1 MDDRQLRRKSA
12 ISYEIS
18 SDSDQST
25 NLKDSPFSTPT
36 KLISRPRRSLVEREQ
51 ESETE
56 AETPQTT
63 PPPRLSTAGH
73 NLRQHKDLHLSL
85 RAIENG
91 DKHAQKKSRK
101 KSNARKQSSANS
113 SAPKALPLKT
123 ERFLIR
129 EAIATG
135 TTIRREKFFISM
147 KHLFLPLLPPNNHI
161 ATLVSKSR
169 LGGQDEDILAVAD
182 ASGSLDGSG
191 YRRDL
196 SVPYEELTL
205 QPRGIKARMKPY
217 QMSGLSFLVYL
228 HRNGLSGILGDE
240 IGLGKTLQTLALI
253 QYLKEQ
259 AKTGAGTENRPSV
272 VVCPLSVLSSWMSEA
287 RRWAPELKIVRF
299 HGPVHERDR
308 LKRIATGEMDAY
320 GNETKRHK
328 TKRNNRKTKAGATI
342 IDLGSGSETDNETGV
357 DLIVTTYECFQAEQ
371 SWFSRAF
378 IWNYVVLDEGHKIK
392 NGKTQIARALQALS
406 AEYRLILT
414 GTPIHND
421 MSELWSLLHWLY
433 PEVFTEDTSIIFK
446 EAFNLTK
453 GQVSTSFMD
462 DARRLLEHVML
473 RRMKDSEGVDLNL
486 PPKTEIL
493 LYTPL
498 TPMQKFW
505 YQRLMTR
512 ADKGLLD
519 DLFQDAKQKEVTAL
533 EQEAQEQRIYRGT
546 GLEQLANSDQ
556 RAGDIAW
563 QESKEIMQRSLDAE
577 QQDDSKS
584 GSWKKL
590 MNLLMQLRN
599 CCNHPYLLP
608 HAAPDPYY
616 VGEHIINASGKFIL
630 LDKILKELVVEK
642 RKKILIFSG
651 FTRMLDC
658 VEDLL
663 NLRGVNGNHFK
674 YVRLEGSTSRARR
687 NLNIRL
693 FNQADS
699 QQRVM
704 LISTRAGGLGINL
717 TAASD
722 VVMMDSDWNPQTTLQ
737 AEARA
742 HRIGQNKPVTIFKLC
757 TQGTVEEQMLGRIT
771 KKLYLSTKVTESMR
785 NIHGSKQPSKASAN
799 RSPATDD
806 MPQLNTSQLMS
817 LVRRGAQALV
827 HPELNI
833 DDMLNWDFDTM
844 LEKCKDQ
851 TSDLLAA
858 QETGVSMAIKDE
870 DEKKWLEQV
879 EQVQSRLFEGKKY
892 LKQKDD
898 YGSIADEWTRADRR
912 VGKETTVMIDGF
924 AISKQSMSCG
934 NWEAVPTL
942 AGKDPR
948 LAEPQR
954 AKKPVIINQETSDA
968 GGLIYRCRWCERGFC
983 EDCLAW
989 DKTELIGDNLKEYE
1003 LLDFPSVT
1011 QAFYICCPSCTE
1023 HHQLDPSAKD
1033 FCTEQAQEIDKQYRM
1048 MLQDQDAKMAM
1059 SSPELDTKNSTPSS
1073 TQSLTDASTIDDSTV
1088 ATPYGTM
1095 DDMGASS
1102 KKKRKAAPTFFDTE
1116 MLRYDDLGSAAAA
1129 ALDDSDIYVSST
1141 KRRMTQRGKE
1151 TIKASRRSAMSSS
1164 PLGAR

>member
-18 SDSDQST
+18 SDSDQSST
-25 NLKDSPFSTPT
+25 PNHSQFSTPE
-36 KLISRPRRSLVEREQ
+36 KLVGRPKRSLVRQKQ

-56 AETPQTT
+56 SETPPIT

-73 NLRQHKDLHLSL
+73 SLRQHKDLHLSL
-85 RAIENG
+85 KALENG
-91 DKHAQKKSRK
+91 DKTTRKSRK
-101 KSNARKQSSANS
+101 QITARTRCNASVK
-113 SAPKALPLKT
+113 PLPART
-123 ERFLIR
+123 ERSLIR
-129 EAIATG
+129 DAIATG
-135 TTIRREKFFISM
+135 TLIKRANYLVSH
-147 KHLFLPLLPPNNHI
+147 KHLFLPLLPANNYV
-161 ATLVSKSR
+161 ARLVSKSK
-169 LGGQDEDILAVAD
+169 LDGQDEDILAVAD
-182 ASGSLDGSG
+182 ASGSFDGSG
-191 YRRDL
+191 YRKDL
-196 SVPYEELTL
+196 SLPYEELTQ
-205 QPRGIKARMKPY
+205 QPQGIKARMKPY
-217 QMSGLSFLVYL
+217 QMSGLSFLVHL

-240 IGLGKTLQTLALI
+240 MGLGKTLQTLALI

-259 AKTGAGTENRPSV
+259 ANTGAGTENRPSI

-287 RRWAPELKIVRF
+287 RRWAPELKVVRF

-308 LKRIATGEMDAY
+308 LKRIATGEIDVY

-328 TKRNNRKTKAGATI
+328 TKRNNRKTKVGATVL
-342 IDLGSGSETDNETGV
+342 DLGLGSETDNETGV
-357 DLIVTTYECFQAEQ
+357 DLVVTTYECFQAEQ

-378 IWNYVVLDEGHKIK
+378 IWNYVVLDEGHRIK
-392 NGKTQIARALQALS
+392 NGKTQIARALQALN

-433 PEVFTEDTSIIFK
+433 AEVFTEDTSIIFK
-446 EAFNLTK
+446 EAFNLKK

-462 DARRLLEHVML
+462 DARRLLEHIML
-473 RRMKDSEGVDLNL
+473 RRMKNSEGVDLNL

-533 EQEAQEQRIYRGT
+533 KQEAQEQRIYQGT

-556 RAGDIAW
+556 RAGDPAW

-616 VGEHIINASGKFIL
+616 IGEHIINASGKFIL
-630 LDKILKELVVEK
+630 LDKILKEFVVEK
-642 RKKILIFSG
+642 KKKILIFSG

-663 NLRGVNGNHFK
+663 NLRGGNGDDFK

-785 NIHGSKQPSKASAN
+785 NIHGAKQPSEASAH
-799 RSPATDD
+799 RTAATDD
-806 MPQLNTSQLMS
+806 MPELNTSQLMS

-833 DDMLNWDFDTM
+833 DEMLNWDFDTM

-851 TSDLLAA
+851 TNNLLAA
-858 QETGVSMAIKDE
+858 QETGASMAVKEE

-879 EQVQSRLFEGKKY
+879 EQVQSRLFQGKKY

-898 YGSIADEWTRADRR
+898 YGSIAEEWTRADRR

-934 NWEAVPTL
+934 GGEAVPTL

-948 LAEPQR
+948 LAELKR
-954 AKKPVIINQETSDA
+954 AKKPVIVNQEVCSP
-968 GGLIYRCRWCERGFC
+968 RWR
-983 EDCLAW
+983 
-989 DKTELIGDNLKEYE
+989 
-1003 LLDFPSVT
+1003 FPLRSV
-1011 QAFYICCPSCTE
+1011 CC
-1023 HHQLDPSAKD
+1023 
-1033 FCTEQAQEIDKQYRM
+1033 
-1048 MLQDQDAKMAM
+1048 
-1059 SSPELDTKNSTPSS
+1059 
-1073 TQSLTDASTIDDSTV
+1073 
-1088 ATPYGTM
+1088 
-1095 DDMGASS
+1095 
-1102 KKKRKAAPTFFDTE
+1102 
-1116 MLRYDDLGSAAAA
+1116 
-1129 ALDDSDIYVSST
+1129 
-1141 KRRMTQRGKE
+1141 
-1151 TIKASRRSAMSSS
+1151 
-1164 PLGAR
+1164 